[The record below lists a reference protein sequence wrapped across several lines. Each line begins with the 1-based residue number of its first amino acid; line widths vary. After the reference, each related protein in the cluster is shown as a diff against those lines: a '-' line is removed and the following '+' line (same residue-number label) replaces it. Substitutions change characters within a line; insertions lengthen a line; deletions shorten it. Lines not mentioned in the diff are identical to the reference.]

1 MKNPGNRKLQN
12 SNRII
17 MFSIKSNNLTL
28 WTFVVSSETVYLI
41 VGKVRLIEQ
50 SRHELS
56 FLQPRFGVPVDS
68 DAVYTFPTALD
79 KIGGAD

>member
-1 MKNPGNRKLQN
+1 MKNPGNRKLQI

-17 MFSIKSNNLTL
+17 MFSTKSNNLTL
-28 WTFVVSSETVYLI
+28 WTFVVSSEAVYPI
-41 VGKVRLIEQ
+41 VGKEQ
-50 SRHELS
+50 SQHELS

>member
-1 MKNPGNRKLQN
+1 MKNPGNSNRKLQI

-28 WTFVVSSETVYLI
+28 WTFVVLSDCRK
-41 VGKVRLIEQ
+41 GAIEQ
-50 SRHELS
+50 SQHELS

>member
-1 MKNPGNRKLQN
+1 
-12 SNRII
+12 

-28 WTFVVSSETVYLI
+28 WTFVVSSEAVYLI
-41 VGKVRLIEQ
+41 VGKAAIEQ
-50 SRHELS
+50 SQHELS

>member
-1 MKNPGNRKLQN
+1 MKNPGNRKLQI

-17 MFSIKSNNLTL
+17 MFSTKSNNLTL
-28 WTFVVSSETVYLI
+28 WTFVVSSEAVYLI
-41 VGKVRLIEQ
+41 VAIEQ
-50 SRHELS
+50 SQHELS

-68 DAVYTFPTALD
+68 DAVYTFATALD

>member
-1 MKNPGNRKLQN
+1 MKNPGNRKLQI

-28 WTFVVSSETVYLI
+28 WTFRGCLSDCRK
-41 VGKVRLIEQ
+41 GAIEQ
-50 SRHELS
+50 SQHELS

-68 DAVYTFPTALD
+68 DAVYTFSTALD

>member
-1 MKNPGNRKLQN
+1 MKNQGNRKLQI

-28 WTFVVSSETVYLI
+28 WTFGFFRGCLSDCRK
-41 VGKVRLIEQ
+41 GAIEQ
-50 SRHELS
+50 SQHELS